1 MLDHTRRKHNYL
13 ASNYS
18 SINTQHREQ
27 VVILPATRSPI
38 YVLFPLLFVLCITQQ
53 VALAA
58 EPPQATHLQS
68 ISEGFY
74 APVRI
79 AIDAEANVYV
89 TDTRR
94 HRVCILDSHGN
105 LQRYI
110 YEVKAPLG
118 IAVDKLDRLYVGDKQ
133 TGSVAI
139 FTSHGSPIGKLGT
152 GDGQFT
158 LPTDIAID
166 SQNRIYV
173 VDDVENC
180 VKVFGEDGSYLFQFG
195 DTILGFPTGIAID
208 EANNRILVGQYG
220 EIENGKNAA
229 KIQIFDMKG
238 NWEKSIGKYGA
249 KPGEFTRIQGLAV
262 DNQGRIYVADCFQS
276 TVQVVDYA
284 GNGLSSISHYGT
296 APGQLRIP
304 CDVVFD
310 PYGRLWVTSTE
321 NGRIEIF
328 GIDQHNSPSTQESGF
343 TMNLAAGVNF
353 ISVPLRPPDQ
363 WTLGHLAAHIG
374 DELASIVTYDR
385 EKGYALLYI
394 PGITDGSIASMPV
407 SGSESYIVMMREP
420 KTITFH
426 GAAWEG
432 QVNLYAGPNFLAVP
446 LQPHTEWRLSDL
458 ADHIGEELIHFV
470 VHDRAD
476 NTFQAYV
483 PGAASSFNVALE
495 GGVGYIAIMSKP
507 KTVVFEGK
515 AWTNTGLNLA
525 PPGYAILQS
534 TNTPVLVMQGKAAIP
549 HTSARPTADGAAIK
563 ITNQDTGVT
572 KTAVVT
578 PTGDYAEVFMDIT
591 SIDSADIAACE
602 PGHTIQIKAA
612 DPVWVSETI
621 DYTLTTED
629 IRIGHIILPTI
640 SLETRPKESV
650 LLQNFPNPFNPDTW
664 IPYRLRQ
671 EAEVTIEIYN
681 VTGQLIRTLN
691 LGRKEPGHYVSRQ
704 KAAYWDG
711 TNEAGESVASGVY
724 FYIMRAG
731 ALKVTRRMTILR

>member
-1 MLDHTRRKHNYL
+1 MLDHIRRKHNYP

-18 SINTQHREQ
+18 SMNTQHREQ
-27 VVILPATRSPI
+27 GIILPATRSPI

-53 VALAA
+53 AALAA
-58 EPPQATHLQS
+58 GPPQATHLHS
-68 ISEGFY
+68 VSGGFY

-79 AIDAEANVYV
+79 AIDAEGNAYV

-94 HRVCILDSHGN
+94 HRVCILDSHGD
-105 LQRYI
+105 LQSYI

-139 FTSHGSPIGKLGT
+139 LTSDGSLIGKLGT

-173 VDDVENC
+173 VDDIENC
-180 VKVFGEDGSYLFQFG
+180 VKVFGENGDYQFQFG

-208 EANNRILVGQYG
+208 EANDRILVGQYG

-229 KIQIFDMKG
+229 KIQIFDMEG
-238 NWEKSIGKYGA
+238 NWKKSIGKYGA

-262 DNQGRIYVADCFQS
+262 DSQGRIYVSDCFQS

-284 GNGLSSISHYGT
+284 GKALSSISHYGT

-321 NGRIEIF
+321 NGRIEIY
-328 GIDQHNSPSTQESGF
+328 GIDQYISPGDQESGF
-343 TMNLAAGVNF
+343 TMNLSAGVNF
-353 ISVPLRPPDQ
+353 MSVPLKPPDQ
-363 WTLGHLAAHIG
+363 WTLRHLAAHIG

-385 EKGYALLYI
+385 EEGYALLYI
-394 PGITDGSIASMPV
+394 PGITDASVASMPV
-407 SGSESYIVMMREP
+407 TGSESYIVMMREP
-420 KTITFH
+420 KSVTFQ
-426 GAAWEG
+426 GDAWDGE
-432 QVNLYAGPNFLAVP
+432 VSLYAGANFFAVP
-446 LQPHTEWRLSDL
+446 LQPHSEWRLDDL
-458 ADHIGEELIHFV
+458 ATHIGDGLIHFV

-525 PPGYAILQS
+525 PPGYATLQS
-534 TNTPVLVMQGKAAIP
+534 ANTPILVVQGRASVP
-549 HTSARPTADGAAIK
+549 HTSAIPKAEGAAIQV
-563 ITNQDTGVT
+563 TNQDTGVT

-591 SIDSADIAACE
+591 SIDSPDITACE

-612 DPVWVSETI
+612 DPLWVSETM

-629 IRIGHIILPTI
+629 IQMGHIILPTI
-640 SLETRPKESV
+640 MLETRPKESV
-650 LLQNFPNPFNPDTW
+650 LLQNYPNPFNPDTW
-664 IPYRLRQ
+664 IPYRLKQ
-671 EAEVTIEIYN
+671 EAEVTIDIYN

-691 LGRKEPGHYVSRQ
+691 LGRKEPGHYVNQ
-704 KAAYWDG
+704 HKAAYWDG
-711 TNEAGESVASGVY
+711 TNEAGEPVVSGVY
-724 FYIMRAG
+724 FYTMRAG
-731 ALKVTRRMTILR
+731 ALEVTRRMTILK